1 MSEVALDQSAL
12 PDTDVDVNAPINAPA
27 NTVNT
32 ETEAN
37 VTGNNAVAIER
48 EKSAI
53 ERFFEQPAVRRAAP
67 AVVGLVVLVFCI
79 LFYINIHP
87 KIRIFNDF

>member
-37 VTGNNAVAIER
+37 VTGNNAAAIER

-53 ERFFEQPAVRRAAP
+53 ERFF
-67 AVVGLVVLVFCI
+67 
-79 LFYINIHP
+79 
-87 KIRIFNDF
+87 

>member
-32 ETEAN
+32 DTEAN

-48 EKSAI
+48 EKSTI
-53 ERFFEQPAVRRAAP
+53 ERFFEQPAVRRAAALSARSRP
-67 AVVGLVVLVFCI
+67 ACQHQLL
-79 LFYINIHP
+79 
-87 KIRIFNDF
+87 RQ